1 MIEEDHNKSKR
12 VLFLNIIINLIIGS
26 FKWIGGIKGSSQAL
40 VADAVET
47 TADIIS
53 SVIVLIGYNKSVQP
67 PDKNHPYGHGKLE
80 AVVSF
85 IIGLILIFS
94 AGVIAYESV
103 QLFLLPDKD
112 PPAVYTLYI
121 ALAVIVIK
129 ETLYHV
135 FKKIAK
141 KTGSS
146 LFNNEAIHHR
156 TDAITSILVV
166 IGVSLSLFSTDV
178 LWFGDYLAA
187 VIASGVIL
195 YNAYK
200 VIRTSLAEIM
210 DEQTYPEVASLIEKT
225 AQEMKNIHSHEK
237 CYVRKSGN
245 KFYCDIHI
253 RVDKDLSVK
262 EGHDISHELKDNAV
276 AQNPLIAD
284 IHIHI
289 EPTL

>member
-1 MIEEDHNKSKR
+1 MKLTDRDPRKI
-12 VLFLNIIINLIIGS
+12 LFLNILINLVIGA

-47 TADIIS
+47 TADIVS
-53 SVIVLIGYNKSVQP
+53 SIIVLLGYNKSIEP
-67 PDKNHPYGHGKLE
+67 PDENHPYGHGKLE
-80 AVVSF
+80 SVVSF
-85 IIGLILIFS
+85 IIGIILIFS
-94 AGVIAYESV
+94 ASLIAYESII
-103 QLFLLPDKD
+103 LFLKPDKD
-112 PPAVYTLYI
+112 PPAVFTLYI
-121 ALAVIVIK
+121 ALGVIVIK
-129 ETLYHV
+129 EILYRV
-135 FKKIAK
+135 FKSISR

-166 IGVSLSLFSTDV
+166 LGIGLSLFGGQV

-187 VIASGVIL
+187 VIASGIIF

-200 VIRTSLAEIM
+200 VIRVSLSEIM
-210 DEQTYPEVASLIEKT
+210 DEQAYPEVASLIEKT
-225 AQEMKNIHSHEK
+225 AESMNSIQSHEK

-245 KFYCDIHI
+245 KYYCDIHI
-253 RVDKDLSVK
+253 RVDKNLSVK
-262 EGHDISHELKDNAV
+262 EGHDISHDLKDKAV

-284 IHIHI
+284 VHIHI